1 MAPRGSAVFPPLA
14 SGETLQPGYG
24 VLLRNS
30 CAPENGCRGT
40 ISVTPIC
47 NERKVTVLTGNIH
60 SIQSLGAVDGP
71 GVRYVVFLQGC
82 PLRCVY
88 CHNPDT
94 WLTEGGTPTDA
105 DELVR
110 KALRFR
116 PYWKNGGG
124 VTVTGGEPLLQAEFV
139 EEFFAKL
146 HEHGV
151 HTALDT
157 SGVGNLAQA
166 EKVLAHTD
174 LVLCDLKFLTKAD
187 YLKNCRADFGQIER
201 FLQLTAMKNV
211 PLWIRHVVVPG
222 LTDGIDHLRRVK
234 AKAESYP
241 NFEKLEF
248 LPFHKLCMEKY
259 ERLGLEFP
267 LKDTPAMNPDALK
280 QMVSQL

>member
-1 MAPRGSAVFPPLA
+1 M
-14 SGETLQPGYG
+14 
-24 VLLRNS
+24 
-30 CAPENGCRGT
+30 
-40 ISVTPIC
+40 
-47 NERKVTVLTGNIH
+47 TGNIH

-71 GVRYVVFLQGC
+71 GVRYVVFMQGC
-82 PLRCVY
+82 PLRCIY

-94 WLTEGGTPTDA
+94 WMAGGGTPTDV

-124 VTVTGGEPLLQAEFV
+124 VTVTGGEPLMQAEFV
-139 EEFFAKL
+139 AEFFAKL

-157 SGVGNLAQA
+157 SGAGSLARA
-166 EKVLAHTD
+166 ERVLEHTD

-187 YLKNCRADFGQIER
+187 YFKYCRADFDQIQR
-201 FLQLTAMKNV
+201 FLQLAVVKNV

-222 LTDGIDHLRRVK
+222 LTDGLNHLCRVK
-234 AKAESYP
+234 AVAEGYP
-241 NFEKLEF
+241 NVEKLEF
-248 LPFHKLCMEKY
+248 LPFHKLCIEKY

-267 LKDTPAMNPDALK
+267 LKDTPAMHPDTLK
-280 QMVSQL
+280 NLLLQL

>member
-1 MAPRGSAVFPPLA
+1 M
-14 SGETLQPGYG
+14 
-24 VLLRNS
+24 
-30 CAPENGCRGT
+30 
-40 ISVTPIC
+40 
-47 NERKVTVLTGNIH
+47 TGFVN

-71 GVRYVVFLQGC
+71 GVRYVVFMQGC

-110 KALRFR
+110 RALRFR

-124 VTVTGGEPLLQAEFV
+124 VTVTGGEPLLQADFV
-139 EEFFAKL
+139 AEFFEKL

-166 EKVLAHTD
+166 EKVLEHTD
-174 LVLCDLKFLTKAD
+174 LVLCDLKFLSKAD
-187 YLKNCRADFGQIER
+187 YLKNCRADYGQIER
-201 FLQLTAMKNV
+201 FLQLTAMKGV

-222 LTDGIDHLRRVK
+222 LTDSLDHLRRVK
-234 AKAESYP
+234 AKAEI
-241 NFEKLEF
+241 
-248 LPFHKLCMEKY
+248 
-259 ERLGLEFP
+259 
-267 LKDTPAMNPDALK
+267 
-280 QMVSQL
+280 SQ

>member
-1 MAPRGSAVFPPLA
+1 MAATAAKLPSPERAYCSATRVHHKTAAAAWF
-14 SGETLQPGYG
+14 LQ
-24 VLLRNS
+24 S
-30 CAPENGCRGT
+30 KA
-40 ISVTPIC
+40 C

-211 PLWIRHVVVPG
+211 PLWIRHVVVPS

>member
-1 MAPRGSAVFPPLA
+1 MFDSA
-14 SGETLQPGYG
+14 QRNIHY
-24 VLLRNS
+24 LRL
-30 CAPENGCRGT
+30 
-40 ISVTPIC
+40 SVTDLC
-47 NERKVTVLTGNIH
+47 NLRCRYCMPDGVEKLEREAVLTYEEFLRLAALFARCG
-60 SIQSLGAVDGP
+60 VDT
-71 GVRYVVFLQGC
+71 VR
-82 PLRCVY
+82 
-88 CHNPDT
+88 
-94 WLTEGGTPTDA
+94 
-105 DELVR
+105 
-110 KALRFR
+110 
-116 PYWKNGGG
+116 
-124 VTVTGGEPLLQAEFV
+124 VTGGEPLLQAEFV

-157 SGVGNLAQA
+157 SGVGNLSKA

-187 YLKNCRADFGQIER
+187 YLKNCRADFDQIER

-222 LTDGIDHLRRVK
+222 LTDGMDHLRRVK
-234 AKAESYP
+234 AKTESYP

-267 LKDTPAMNPDALK
+267 RKDPPAMNPDALK
-280 QMVSQL
+280 TMVAQL

>member
-1 MAPRGSAVFPPLA
+1 M
-14 SGETLQPGYG
+14 
-24 VLLRNS
+24 
-30 CAPENGCRGT
+30 
-40 ISVTPIC
+40 
-47 NERKVTVLTGNIH
+47 TGFVN

-71 GVRYVVFLQGC
+71 GVRYVVFMQGC

-124 VTVTGGEPLLQAEFV
+124 VTVTGGEPLLQAEFIA
-139 EEFFAKL
+139 EFFEKL

-166 EKVLAHTD
+166 E
-174 LVLCDLKFLTKAD
+174 
-187 YLKNCRADFGQIER
+187 
-201 FLQLTAMKNV
+201 
-211 PLWIRHVVVPG
+211 
-222 LTDGIDHLRRVK
+222 
-234 AKAESYP
+234 
-241 NFEKLEF
+241 
-248 LPFHKLCMEKY
+248 
-259 ERLGLEFP
+259 
-267 LKDTPAMNPDALK
+267 
-280 QMVSQL
+280 VSSAV

>member
-1 MAPRGSAVFPPLA
+1 M
-14 SGETLQPGYG
+14 
-24 VLLRNS
+24 
-30 CAPENGCRGT
+30 
-40 ISVTPIC
+40 
-47 NERKVTVLTGNIH
+47 TGFVN

-71 GVRYVVFLQGC
+71 GVRYVVFMQGC

-110 KALRFR
+110 RALRFR

-124 VTVTGGEPLLQAEFV
+124 VTVTGGEPLLQADFV
-139 EEFFAKL
+139 AEFFEKL

-166 EKVLAHTD
+166 EKVLEHTD
-174 LVLCDLKFLTKAD
+174 LVLCDLKFLSKAD
-187 YLKNCRADFGQIER
+187 YLKNCRADYGQIER
-201 FLQLTAMKNV
+201 FLQLTAMKGV

-222 LTDGIDHLRRVK
+222 LTVGVSTPVRPTATSMLRSVVSLTSGGYLK
-234 AKAESYP
+234 AIAQRGNLLVEPIRSRCA
-241 NFEKLEF
+241 KLF
-248 LPFHKLCMEKY
+248 TFITAPSISKSSFARFC
-259 ERLGLEFP
+259 P
-267 LKDTPAMNPDALK
+267 ICSISAMAC
-280 QMVSQL
+280 SISCTT